1 MNLLSGKERVPVKI
15 MAVFN
20 QKGGVGKTSL
30 AFHLGWYLSEIGR
43 RTLLVDL
50 DPQGNLSSLF
60 GGQGCTAAHL
70 FTRTGPGALE
80 AAEVTRN
87 TPTSTGMR
95 TFSLITSDES
105 LQPLEATTNGLAGLT
120 RLRKALRSAEG
131 RWDSVV
137 IDCPPSLGGF
147 SANAIVAA
155 DEVIVPCTL
164 RQFSIHGL
172 EHVVEVIQSTRDE
185 GLNPDVRILAIVL
198 NQFKTDSKR
207 KTIFERDIWTDVES
221 RYGKQILPSSI
232 PASIKIEE
240 ALYAKLPI
248 WEYAYIAKDESARS
262 AGLTYRQVVSD
273 LVTRMNA
280 KVEGEAA

>member
-1 MNLLSGKERVPVKI
+1 LRIISI
-15 MAVFN
+15 FN

-30 AFHLGWYLSEIGR
+30 AFHLGWYLSEIGH

-60 GGQGCTAAHL
+60 GGQGCSAANL
-70 FTRTGPGALE
+70 FTRTGPDALQTVE
-80 AAEVTRN
+80 ITRN
-87 TPTSTGMR
+87 TPTSTGTR
-95 TFSLITSDES
+95 SFSLITADES

-120 RLRKALRSAEG
+120 KLRKALRSAEG

-172 EHVVEVIQSTRDE
+172 EHVCEVIQATREE

-198 NQFKTDSKR
+198 NQFKVDSKR
-207 KTIFERDIWTDVES
+207 KTVFERDIWSDVES
-221 RYGKQILPSSI
+221 RYGKQILPSSV

-240 ALYAKLPI
+240 ALYAKLPV
-248 WEYAYIAKDESARS
+248 WEYAYIAKDDSARS
-262 AGLTYRQVVSD
+262 AGLTYREVVSD
-273 LVTRMNA
+273 LVARMTS

>member
-1 MNLLSGKERVPVKI
+1 LRITSI
-15 MAVFN
+15 FN

-60 GGQGCTAAHL
+60 GAQGCSAANL
-70 FTRTGPGALE
+70 FTRTGPEALQPV
-80 AAEVTRN
+80 EVTRN
-87 TPTSTGMR
+87 TPTSTGVR
-95 TFSLITSDES
+95 TFSLITADES

-120 RLRKALRSAEG
+120 KLRKALRSSEG
-131 RWDSVV
+131 KWDSVV

-155 DEVIVPCTL
+155 DDVIVPCTL

-172 EHVVEVIQSTRDE
+172 EHVCEVIQSTREE

-198 NQFKTDSKR
+198 NQFKSDSKR
-207 KTIFERDIWTDVES
+207 KTVFERDIWADVEA
-221 RYGKQILPSSI
+221 RYGKQILPSSV

-240 ALYAKLPI
+240 ALYAKLPV
-248 WEYAYIAKDESARS
+248 WEYAYTAKDETARA
-262 AGLTYRQVVSD
+262 AGASYRGVVSD
-273 LVTRMNA
+273 LVARMKS

>member
-1 MNLLSGKERVPVKI
+1 MRIISI
-15 MAVFN
+15 FN

-30 AFHLGWYLSEIGR
+30 AFHLGWYLSEIGH

-60 GGQGCTAAHL
+60 GGQGCSAANL
-70 FTRTGPGALE
+70 FTRSGPDALQTLE
-80 AAEVTRN
+80 ITRN
-87 TPTSTGMR
+87 TPTSTGTR
-95 TFSLITSDES
+95 AFSLITADES

-120 RLRKALRSAEG
+120 KLRKALRSAEG

-172 EHVVEVIQSTRDE
+172 EHVCEVIQATREE

-198 NQFKTDSKR
+198 NQFKSDSKR
-207 KTIFERDIWTDVES
+207 KTVFERDIWSDVES
-221 RYGKQILPSSI
+221 RYGKQILPSSV

-240 ALYAKLPI
+240 ALYAKLPV
-248 WEYAYIAKDESARS
+248 WEYAYIAKDDSARS
-262 AGLTYRQVVSD
+262 AGLTYREVVSD
-273 LVTRMNA
+273 LVARMSS

>member
-1 MNLLSGKERVPVKI
+1 MRIISI
-15 MAVFN
+15 FN

-30 AFHLGWYLSEIGR
+30 AFHLGWYLSEIGH

-60 GGQGCTAAHL
+60 GGQGCSAAHL
-70 FTRTGPGALE
+70 FTRTGLDALQPV
-80 AAEVTRN
+80 EVTRN
-87 TPTSTGMR
+87 TPTSTGTR
-95 TFSLITSDES
+95 AFSLITSDES

-120 RLRKALRSAEG
+120 RLRKALRSAES

-172 EHVVEVIQSTRDE
+172 EHVCEVIQSTREE

-198 NQFKTDSKR
+198 NQFKSDSKR
-207 KTIFERDIWTDVES
+207 KTVFERDIWADVET

-240 ALYAKLPI
+240 ALYAKLPV

-262 AGLTYRQVVSD
+262 AGSTYRGVVSD
-273 LVTRMNA
+273 LVARMKT

>member
-1 MNLLSGKERVPVKI
+1 MRITSI
-15 MAVFN
+15 FN

-60 GGQGCTAAHL
+60 GVQGCSAANM
-70 FTRTGPGALE
+70 FTRTGPEALQPV
-80 AAEVTRN
+80 EVTRN
-87 TPTSTGMR
+87 TPTSTGVR
-95 TFSLITSDES
+95 TFSLITADES

-120 RLRKALRSAEG
+120 KLRKALRSAEG

-155 DEVIVPCTL
+155 DDVIVPCTL

-172 EHVVEVIQSTRDE
+172 EHVCEVIQSTREE
-185 GLNPDVRILAIVL
+185 GLNPDVKILAIVL
-198 NQFKTDSKR
+198 NQFKSDSKR
-207 KTIFERDIWTDVES
+207 KTVFERDIWADVET
-221 RYGKQILPSSI
+221 RYGKQILPSSV
-232 PASIKIEE
+232 PMSIKIEE
-240 ALYAKLPI
+240 ALYAKLPV
-248 WEYAYIAKDESARS
+248 WEYAYIAKDETARV
-262 AGLTYRQVVSD
+262 AGAAYRGVVSD
-273 LVTRMNA
+273 LVARMKS

>member
-1 MNLLSGKERVPVKI
+1 LRITSI
-15 MAVFN
+15 FN

-60 GGQGCTAAHL
+60 GGQGCSAANL
-70 FTRTGPGALE
+70 FTRTGPDALQPV
-80 AAEVTRN
+80 EVTRN
-87 TPTSTGMR
+87 TPTSTGVR
-95 TFSLITSDES
+95 TFSLITADES

-120 RLRKALRSAEG
+120 KLRKALRSAEG
-131 RWDSVV
+131 KWDSVV

-155 DEVIVPCTL
+155 DDVIVPCTL

-172 EHVVEVIQSTRDE
+172 EHVCEVIQSTREE
-185 GLNPDVRILAIVL
+185 GLNPDVKILAIVL
-198 NQFKTDSKR
+198 NQFKSDSKR
-207 KTIFERDIWTDVES
+207 KTVFERDIWSDVET
-221 RYGKQILPSSI
+221 RYGKQILPSSV

-240 ALYAKLPI
+240 ALYAKLPV
-248 WEYAYIAKDESARS
+248 WEYAYIAKDETARV
-262 AGLTYRQVVSD
+262 AGAAYRGVVSD
-273 LVTRMNA
+273 LVARMKS

>member
-1 MNLLSGKERVPVKI
+1 VRIISI
-15 MAVFN
+15 FN

-30 AFHLGWYLSEIGR
+30 AFHLGWYLSEIGH

-60 GGQGCTAAHL
+60 GGQGCSAANL
-70 FTRTGPGALE
+70 FTRTGADALQTLE
-80 AAEVTRN
+80 ISRN
-87 TPTSTGMR
+87 TPTSTGTR
-95 TFSLITSDES
+95 AFSLITADES

-120 RLRKALRSAEG
+120 KLRKALRSAEG

-172 EHVVEVIQSTRDE
+172 EHVCEVIQATREE

-207 KTIFERDIWTDVES
+207 KTVFERDIWSDVEG
-221 RYGKQILPSSI
+221 RYGKQILPSSV

-240 ALYAKLPI
+240 ALYAKLPV
-248 WEYAYIAKDESARS
+248 WEYAYIAKDDSARS
-262 AGLTYRQVVSD
+262 AGMAYREVVSD
-273 LVTRMNA
+273 LVARMTS

>member
-1 MNLLSGKERVPVKI
+1 MRITSI
-15 MAVFN
+15 FN

-60 GGQGCTAAHL
+60 GVQGCSAANM
-70 FTRTGPGALE
+70 FTRTGPEALQPV
-80 AAEVTRN
+80 EVTRN
-87 TPTSTGMR
+87 TPTSTGVR
-95 TFSLITSDES
+95 SFSVITADES

-120 RLRKALRSAEG
+120 KLRKALRPAEG
-131 RWDSVV
+131 KWDSVV

-155 DEVIVPCTL
+155 DDVIVPCTL

-172 EHVVEVIQSTRDE
+172 EHVCEVIQSTREE
-185 GLNPDVRILAIVL
+185 GLNPDVKILAIVL
-198 NQFKTDSKR
+198 NQFKSDSKR
-207 KTIFERDIWTDVES
+207 KTVFERDIWTDVEA
-221 RYGKQILPSSI
+221 RYGKQILPSSV

-240 ALYAKLPI
+240 ALYAKLPV
-248 WEYAYIAKDESARS
+248 WEYAYIAKDETARV
-262 AGLTYRQVVSD
+262 AGAAYRGVVSD
-273 LVTRMNA
+273 LVARMKS

>member
-1 MNLLSGKERVPVKI
+1 VRITSI
-15 MAVFN
+15 FN

-60 GGQGCTAAHL
+60 GGQGCSAANL
-70 FTRTGPGALE
+70 FTKSGPDALQTVE
-80 AAEVTRN
+80 ITRN
-87 TPTSTGMR
+87 TPTSTGTR
-95 TFSLITSDES
+95 SFSLITADES

-120 RLRKALRSAEG
+120 KLRKALRSAEG

-172 EHVVEVIQSTRDE
+172 EHVVEVIQATREE

-207 KTIFERDIWTDVES
+207 KTVFERDIWSDVEG
-221 RYGKQILPSSI
+221 RYGKQILPSSV

-240 ALYAKLPI
+240 ALYAKLPV
-248 WEYAYIAKDESARS
+248 WEYAYIAKDETARS
-262 AGLTYRQVVSD
+262 AGMAYREVVSG
-273 LVTRMNA
+273 LVARMTN
-280 KVEGEAA
+280 KIEGEAA

>member
-1 MNLLSGKERVPVKI
+1 MRIISI
-15 MAVFN
+15 FN

-30 AFHLGWYLSEIGR
+30 AFHLGWYLSEIGQ

-60 GGQGCTAAHL
+60 GGQGCSAANL
-70 FTRTGPGALE
+70 FTKTGPDALQTIE
-80 AAEVTRN
+80 ITCK
-87 TPTSTGMR
+87 TPTNTGTR
-95 TFSLITSDES
+95 AFSLITADES

-172 EHVVEVIQSTRDE
+172 EHVCEVIEATREE

-198 NQFKTDSKR
+198 NQFKVDSKR
-207 KTIFERDIWTDVES
+207 KTVFERDIWSDVEG
-221 RYGKQILPSSI
+221 RYGKQILPSSV

-240 ALYAKLPI
+240 ALYAKLPV
-248 WEYAYIAKDESARS
+248 WEYAYTAKDDSARA
-262 AGLTYRQVVSD
+262 AGLTYREVVSD
-273 LVTRMNA
+273 LVARMTS

>member
-1 MNLLSGKERVPVKI
+1 MRITSI
-15 MAVFN
+15 FN

-60 GGQGCTAAHL
+60 GGQGCSAANL
-70 FTRTGPGALE
+70 FTRTGPDALQPID
-80 AAEVTRN
+80 VQRN
-87 TPTSTGMR
+87 TPTSTGVR
-95 TFSLITSDES
+95 TFSLITADES

-120 RLRKALRSAEG
+120 KLRKALRSAEG
-131 RWDSVV
+131 KWDSVV

-155 DEVIVPCTL
+155 DDVIVPCTL

-172 EHVVEVIQSTRDE
+172 EHVCEVIQSTREE
-185 GLNPDVRILAIVL
+185 GLNPDVKILAIVL
-198 NQFKTDSKR
+198 NQFKSDSKR
-207 KTIFERDIWTDVES
+207 KTVFERDIWADVEA
-221 RYGKQILPSSI
+221 RYGKQMLPSSV

-240 ALYAKLPI
+240 ALYAKLPV
-248 WEYAYIAKDESARS
+248 WEYAYIAKDETARV
-262 AGLTYRQVVSD
+262 AGAAYRGVVSD
-273 LVTRMNA
+273 LVARMKS

>member
-1 MNLLSGKERVPVKI
+1 MRIISI
-15 MAVFN
+15 FN

-30 AFHLGWYLSEIGR
+30 AFHLGWYLSEIGH

-50 DPQGNLSSLF
+50 DPQGNLTSLF
-60 GGQGCTAAHL
+60 GGAGCSAANL
-70 FTRTGPGALE
+70 FTRTGPEALQPVE
-80 AAEVTRN
+80 IQRN
-87 TPTSTGMR
+87 TPTSTGVR
-95 TFSLITSDES
+95 HFSLITSDES

-120 RLRKALRSAEG
+120 KLRKALRSAEG

-155 DEVIVPCTL
+155 DDVIVPCTL

-172 EHVVEVIQSTRDE
+172 EHVCEVIQSTREE

-198 NQFKTDSKR
+198 NQFKSDSKR
-207 KTIFERDIWTDVES
+207 KTVFERDIWADVET
-221 RYGKQILPSSI
+221 RYGKQILPSSV

-240 ALYAKLPI
+240 ALYAKLPV
-248 WEYAYIAKDESARS
+248 WEYAYIAKDETARS
-262 AGLTYRQVVSD
+262 AGSTYRGVVSD
-273 LVTRMNA
+273 LVARMKT

>member
-1 MNLLSGKERVPVKI
+1 MRIIS
-15 MAVFN
+15 VFN

-60 GGQGCTAAHL
+60 GGQGCSAANL
-70 FTRTGPGALE
+70 FTRTGPDALQPV
-80 AAEVTRN
+80 EVTRN
-87 TPTSTGMR
+87 TPTSTGLR

-120 RLRKALRSAEG
+120 KLRKALRSAEG
-131 RWDSVV
+131 KWDSVV

-155 DEVIVPCTL
+155 DDVIVPCTL

-172 EHVVEVIQSTRDE
+172 EHVCEVIQSTREE

-198 NQFKTDSKR
+198 NQFKSDSKR
-207 KTIFERDIWTDVES
+207 KTVFERDIWADVEA

-240 ALYAKLPI
+240 ALYAKLPV
-248 WEYAYIAKDESARS
+248 WEYAYIAKDETARS
-262 AGLTYRQVVSD
+262 AGSTYKGVVSD
-273 LVTRMNA
+273 LVARMTC

>member
-1 MNLLSGKERVPVKI
+1 MRITSI
-15 MAVFN
+15 FN

-30 AFHLGWYLSEIGR
+30 AFHLGWNLSEIGR

-60 GGQGCTAAHL
+60 GGQGCSAAHL
-70 FTRTGPGALE
+70 FTRLGPDALQPVD
-80 AAEVTRN
+80 VTRN
-87 TPTSTGMR
+87 TPTSTGVR
-95 TFSLITSDES
+95 VFSLITADES

-120 RLRKALRSAEG
+120 KLRKALRSAEG
-131 RWDSVV
+131 KWDSVV

-155 DEVIVPCTL
+155 DDVIVPCTL

-172 EHVVEVIQSTRDE
+172 EHVCEVIQSTREE
-185 GLNPDVRILAIVL
+185 GLNPDVKILAIVL
-198 NQFKTDSKR
+198 NQFKSDSKR
-207 KTIFERDIWTDVES
+207 KTVFERDIWSDVET
-221 RYGKQILPSSI
+221 RYGKQILPSSV

-240 ALYAKLPI
+240 ALYAKLPV
-248 WEYAYIAKDESARS
+248 WEYAYIAKDETARV
-262 AGLTYRQVVSD
+262 AGAAYRAVVSD
-273 LVTRMNA
+273 LVARMKS

>member
-1 MNLLSGKERVPVKI
+1 MRITSI
-15 MAVFN
+15 FN

-60 GGQGCTAAHL
+60 GVQGCSAANM
-70 FTRTGPGALE
+70 FTRTGPDALQPV
-80 AAEVTRN
+80 EVTRN
-87 TPTSTGMR
+87 TPTSTGVR
-95 TFSLITSDES
+95 TFSLITADES

-120 RLRKALRSAEG
+120 KLRKALRSAEG
-131 RWDSVV
+131 KWDSVV

-155 DEVIVPCTL
+155 DDVIVPCTL

-172 EHVVEVIQSTRDE
+172 EHVCEVIQSTREE
-185 GLNPDVRILAIVL
+185 GLNPDVKILAIVL
-198 NQFKTDSKR
+198 NQFKSDSKR
-207 KTIFERDIWTDVES
+207 KTVFERDIWSDVEA
-221 RYGKQILPSSI
+221 RYGKQILPSSV

-240 ALYAKLPI
+240 ALYAKLPV
-248 WEYAYIAKDESARS
+248 WEYAYIAKDETARV
-262 AGLTYRQVVSD
+262 AGAAYRGVVSD
-273 LVTRMNA
+273 LVARMKS

>member
-1 MNLLSGKERVPVKI
+1 LRILSI
-15 MAVFN
+15 FN

-30 AFHLGWYLSEIGR
+30 AFHLGWYLSEIGH
-43 RTLLVDL
+43 RTLLIDL

-60 GGQGCTAAHL
+60 GAAGCSAANL
-70 FTRTGPGALE
+70 FTRTGADALQTVE
-80 AAEVTRN
+80 ITRN
-87 TPTSTGMR
+87 TPTSTGTR
-95 TFSLITSDES
+95 SFSLITADES

-120 RLRKALRSAEG
+120 KLRKALRSAEG

-155 DEVIVPCTL
+155 DDVIVPCTL

-172 EHVVEVIQSTRDE
+172 EHVCEVIQATREE

-198 NQFKTDSKR
+198 NQFKSDSKR
-207 KTIFERDIWTDVES
+207 KTVFERDIWADVEG
-221 RYGKQILPSSI
+221 RYGKQILPSSV

-240 ALYAKLPI
+240 ALYAKLPV
-248 WEYAYIAKDESARS
+248 WEYAYIAKDDSARS
-262 AGLTYRQVVSD
+262 AGLTYREVVSD
-273 LVTRMNA
+273 LVARMTN